1 MCAAVGGGAGSCV
14 REGNQVVRDRSVPT
28 FLGIGAQKAGTTWL
42 YQHLREHPDVWM
54 PPEKEL
60 HYFDRSTSY
69 PSPNNLATSSPIAR
83 MLGSQPWERPQMREG
98 RRKLV
103 MALRARDTERVVW
116 VVHRYFGHYGDRWYR
131 SLFRQAGAAAVT
143 GEITPSYAILGSE
156 DVAHMRAVT
165 PSLRLIFMIRHPVDR
180 AWSAIRFGIGKGRP
194 DAAIEPSDRIIKR
207 LRWAPMLWRGD
218 YERTLDIFLQHFD
231 RRQML
236 VGFYDAIGAD
246 PGGLLDGI
254 TEFFGIAPFDRTAID
269 NGLRVNPS
277 EQAEMPAAVHE
288 FLTETYEPMIE
299 RLAERFGSY
308 AARWRNVAAPT
319 TREGVATTLRP
330 TIQP

>member
-1 MCAAVGGGAGSCV
+1 VQY
-14 REGNQVVRDRSVPT
+14 RRVPT
-28 FLGIGAQKAGTTWL
+28 FLGMGAQKAGTSWL
-42 YQHLREHPDVWM
+42 YQHLREHPEVWM

-60 HYFDRSTSY
+60 HYFDRSSSY

-103 MALRARDTERVVW
+103 MALRARDTERVAW
-116 VVHRYFGHYGDRWYR
+116 VVRRYFGHYGDRWYR
-131 SLFRQAGAAAVT
+131 GLFGHAGAATVT

-156 DVAHMRAVT
+156 DVAHMRAVN

-180 AWSAIRFGIGKGRP
+180 AWSAIRFAIRKGRP

-207 LRWAPMLWRGD
+207 LRWTPMLRRGD
-218 YERTLDIFLQHFD
+218 YQRTLETFLQHFD

-236 VGFYDAIGAD
+236 IGFYDAIGQD
-246 PGGLLDGI
+246 PAGLLDGI
-254 TEFFGIAPFDRTAID
+254 TDFLGITPFDRTAID
-269 NGLRVNPS
+269 NGMRVNPS
-277 EQAEMPAAVHE
+277 EQAEMPAAVRE

-308 AARWRNVAAPT
+308 AARWRDVAAPT
-319 TREGVATTLRP
+319 TREGVATTVRP